1 MMNTVS
7 EGQLSPGEMV
17 GIQNDSLAGSKML
30 VDGISQ
36 EISSNY

>member
-17 GIQNDSLAGSKML
+17 GIQNDSLAGRKEL
-30 VDGISQ
+30 VNGISQ

>member
-7 EGQLSPGEMV
+7 EGQLSSRVMV
-17 GIQNDSLAGSKML
+17 GIQNDSQTGSKKL